1 VLVAAE
7 AQFRNPGSPLH
18 HLRQAVE
25 ADIAER
31 ARDLDRLRQ
40 VLSGLASTPL
50 TISAWDAGVLP
61 HLITDRAVEN
71 ARTQAL
77 FAGLASAVS
86 DPSEAVGSMGFD
98 AELTADGDVRILEP
112 A

>member
-1 VLVAAE
+1 
-7 AQFRNPGSPLH
+7 
-18 HLRQAVE
+18 
-25 ADIAER
+25 
-31 ARDLDRLRQ
+31 
-40 VLSGLASTPL
+40 
-50 TISAWDAGVLP
+50 VLP

-86 DPSEAVGSMGFD
+86 DPAEAAATMGFD
-98 AELTADGDVRILEP
+98 AELAADGDVRILEP